1 MYAPDGYTFFNAY
14 VHVFENN
21 RNNGTVVVVV
31 VGMYQLL
38 KLLLFL
44 SQEFVAWVLL

>member
-38 KLLLFL
+38 KLFL
-44 SQEFVAWVLL
+44 SQELVAWVLL